1 MCYPFILET
10 FTNHSGILLCIQNTH
25 TNRNTYFWCD
35 QKAVGV
41 KSVYSRLYRC
51 SFFRSQLI
59 RTARHTSLYA
69 WVLRVKVTLE
79 MTEAEALPQF
89 STHPRV
95 CVSILPIASLRR
107 RSACASVFLPDSGN
121 ATLGSL
127 PGCAPESGTQ
137 VSPVSPRYLCWWQ
150 EWPPCIWMGRGPG
163 VGPPLAGH
171 VSALCVRLE
180 IPWTT
185 LASLSLTGP

>member
-107 RSACASVFLPDSGN
+107 RSACGSVFLPDSGN

-137 VSPVSPRYLCWWQ
+137 VSPVSPGTCAGDRNDLPASGW
-150 EWPPCIWMGRGPG
+150 GGAPG
-163 VGPPLAGH
+163 WGH
-171 VSALCVRLE
+171 L
-180 IPWTT
+180 
-185 LASLSLTGP
+185 